1 MEDLNKQKFE
11 GLSREELVKRLY
23 NLSEE
28 NKNLKNQ
35 NNSLSNDLNNANK
48 KIESLKNE
56 VEILIK
62 QILNEK
68 INIVNKVIYKDYDS
82 KQKDI
87 KKEDIEMTIP
97 INQQQSEKMFNQ
109 FKEYITKIDIKSH
122 KIIKNP
128 NNKIQNKFLERTEI
142 NKIINHEFEKNL
154 EMNEFLDAFV
164 KAIENNINKNWELKD
179 RITFKNNLEKLCNN
193 EIKKIFYK

>member
-11 GLSREELVKRLY
+11 VLSHEELVKLLY
-23 NLSEE
+23 NLSKE

-87 KKEDIEMTIP
+87 KKEDIKMTIP
-97 INQQQSEKMFNQ
+97 IAQQ
-109 FKEYITKIDIKSH
+109 
-122 KIIKNP
+122 
-128 NNKIQNKFLERTEI
+128 
-142 NKIINHEFEKNL
+142 
-154 EMNEFLDAFV
+154 
-164 KAIENNINKNWELKD
+164 
-179 RITFKNNLEKLCNN
+179 
-193 EIKKIFYK
+193 

>member
-1 MEDLNKQKFE
+1 
-11 GLSREELVKRLY
+11 
-23 NLSEE
+23 
-28 NKNLKNQ
+28 
-35 NNSLSNDLNNANK
+35 
-48 KIESLKNE
+48 
-56 VEILIK
+56 
-62 QILNEK
+62 
-68 INIVNKVIYKDYDS
+68 
-82 KQKDI
+82 
-87 KKEDIEMTIP
+87 MTIP

-164 KAIENNINKNWELKD
+164 KAIENNINKNWKLKD